1 MSEDRSL
8 IGRSGHGSVR
18 ESAAARRALCESRF
32 QEGEEPD
39 GIHEECGV
47 FGIRAPKDTDVAH
60 ITYCALTSLQHRG
73 QESAGIAVNRE
84 RTIVCHKD
92 LGLVHEVFSRQMLDE
107 LDEYNRP
114 DKICGGA
121 EAGEAGSAVSGG
133 EAYATMAVGHV
144 RYSTSGSVTRENAQP
159 MVVRHVKGQLAICH
173 NGNLV
178 NSFALRRS
186 LELQGC
192 IFHSTSDTEVISYLI
207 TRKRLNCGAIEEAV
221 SRTMNELEGAYS
233 LVVMSPAKLIACRD
247 PHGFRPLCIGTMEDG
262 SVIFASESCALDAI
276 GAKFVRDIL
285 PGEIVIADKNGVRT
299 DRRHCSPALLAAAAS
314 SEAELTADTGAEEK
328 MILSALEDAKGE
340 TAEETVL
347 STLEGMKQAPQKTS
361 HCIFEYIYFARPDSV
376 IDGVSVHD
384 YRVGAGRELAIEHPA
399 DADLVIGVPDSGLDA
414 ATGFAE
420 ASGIPYALGLIK
432 NKYIGRTFIAPS
444 QQERTNLVRLKLN
457 AIRSVIE
464 GRRVV
469 LIDDSIVRGTTS
481 ARIIQLVRDAGAKE
495 VHMRISSPPFLNPCY
510 YGTDIDSREN
520 LIACHHTIPEIADII
535 GADSLGYLSVEAAK
549 RLANMRVDGKEP
561 EPGRD
566 FCCACFN
573 GDYPT
578 AVPEVYSKDRMEL

>member
-1 MSEDRSL
+1 
-8 IGRSGHGSVR
+8 
-18 ESAAARRALCESRF
+18 
-32 QEGEEPD
+32 
-39 GIHEECGV
+39 
-47 FGIRAPKDTDVAH
+47 
-60 ITYCALTSLQHRG
+60 
-73 QESAGIAVNRE
+73 
-84 RTIVCHKD
+84 
-92 LGLVHEVFSRQMLDE
+92 
-107 LDEYNRP
+107 
-114 DKICGGA
+114 
-121 EAGEAGSAVSGG
+121 
-133 EAYATMAVGHV
+133 
-144 RYSTSGSVTRENAQP
+144 
-159 MVVRHVKGQLAICH
+159 
-173 NGNLV
+173 
-178 NSFALRRS
+178 
-186 LELQGC
+186 
-192 IFHSTSDTEVISYLI
+192 
-207 TRKRLNCGAIEEAV
+207 
-221 SRTMNELEGAYS
+221 
-233 LVVMSPAKLIACRD
+233 
-247 PHGFRPLCIGTMEDG
+247 MEDG
-262 SVIFASESCALDAI
+262 SIIFASESCALDAI

-285 PGEIVIADKNGVRT
+285 PGEIVIADKNGIRT
-299 DRRHCSPALLAAAAS
+299 DRRHCSPALLAAAVS
-314 SEAELTADTGAEEK
+314 SGAEMTADTGAEEK

-384 YRVGAGRELAIEHPA
+384 YRVGAGRELAIEYPA

-420 ASGIPYALGLIK
+420 ESGIPYALGLIK

-549 RLANMRVDGKEP
+549 RLANIRADGKKP

-578 AVPEVYSKDRMEL
+578 AVPEDYSKDRMEL